1 MDRLHICKPATQSYV
16 FALLLALAA
25 YPLHA
30 LAQPRP
36 ASVTVEVDRTVTSA
50 PAGPISLVYAI
61 EGEDAAAMA
70 DHGRNSTSTSMW
82 GNRPCCGHG
91 TGGAGFLNAYSSWEE
106 QLRVLTP
113 DVALGE
119 YVVVDFSIGLR
130 GHMERT
136 QTYWVH
142 TAAQVRYSMGLNF
155 HGTWITR
162 PSLVIDSPSDLD
174 FSLDVGEIQEGAF
187 KVKNGQWFNLIST
200 LSVSVEGD
208 FSGPWDQSFDVQ
220 STFASRWLGGHVELL
235 DGTPVSE
242 FLIESESG
250 FDYDHTAP
258 PIPEPGTIALF
269 LPGLIGVL
277 LARRRSRADA

>member
-36 ASVTVEVDRTVTSA
+36 ASVTVEVDRTVSSA

-91 TGGAGFLNAYSSWEE
+91 TGGAGFLDAYSSWEE

-174 FSLDVGEIQEGAF
+174 FSLDVGETQEGAF

-250 FDYDHTAP
+250 FDYTAAA
-258 PIPEPGTIALF
+258 IPEPATVALF

-277 LARRRSRADA
+277 LLARRRSRADA